1 MKPNRAKKLRPIV
14 LVKGEFLRMVREGK
28 WEYIERNNCHGIVII
43 VAMTDDQ
50 KVILV
55 EQYRQPVHKWVIEFP
70 AGLVCDEAK
79 NESLMVAAKREL
91 FEETGYRARR
101 MRKITE
107 GPTSGGSSS
116 DIMTIVM
123 AEDIRK
129 TGRGGGINDER
140 ILVHEISLP
149 EADQWLSSQRRKGK
163 LVDPKIYAG
172 LYFLKKYNGGN

>member
-1 MKPNRAKKLRPIV
+1 MKKIANGRPRL
-14 LVKGEFLRMVREGK
+14 LVKGKYLKFWVHNGWEFVQ
-28 WEYIERNNCHGIVII
+28 RNNCQGIVII
-43 VAMTDDQ
+43 LAMTNDGR
-50 KVILV
+50 VVLT
-55 EQYRQPVHKWVIEFP
+55 EQHRPPVNRRVIEFP
-70 AGLVCDEAK
+70 AGLVCDEVK

-140 ILVHEISLP
+140 ILVHEIPLP